1 MEVRDAKVIFNK
13 SGGTSSQG
21 GYTTRV
27 TIPISWI
34 KQMGISPDDREITIS
49 FDGDKIDGKIFV
61 IYLVFFCQ
69 NSCPATVIFY
79 LQLLHCCW

>member
-1 MEVRDAKVIFNK
+1 MLLHGYGFLTKEGKEETDGSKRRKVIFNK

-49 FDGDKIDGKIFV
+49 FDGEKIIIEKK
-61 IYLVFFCQ
+61 L
-69 NSCPATVIFY
+69 
-79 LQLLHCCW
+79 

>member
-1 MEVRDAKVIFNK
+1 MLLHGYGFLPQEEKLMEVRDAKVIFNK

-49 FDGDKIDGKIFV
+49 FDGEKIIIEKK
-61 IYLVFFCQ
+61 L
-69 NSCPATVIFY
+69 
-79 LQLLHCCW
+79 

>member
-1 MEVRDAKVIFNK
+1 MLLHGYGFLPQEGKLMEVRDAKVIFNK

-34 KQMGISPDDREITIS
+34 KQMGISPDDRKITIS
-49 FDGDKIDGKIFV
+49 FDGEKIIIEKK
-61 IYLVFFCQ
+61 L
-69 NSCPATVIFY
+69 
-79 LQLLHCCW
+79 

>member
-1 MEVRDAKVIFNK
+1 MLLHGYGFVMKEGKLMEVRDAKVIFNK

-49 FDGDKIDGKIFV
+49 FDGEKITIKKK
-61 IYLVFFCQ
+61 L
-69 NSCPATVIFY
+69 
-79 LQLLHCCW
+79 

>member
-1 MEVRDAKVIFNK
+1 MLLHGYGFLMKEGKLMEVRDAKVIFNK

-49 FDGDKIDGKIFV
+49 FDGEKIIIEKK
-61 IYLVFFCQ
+61 L
-69 NSCPATVIFY
+69 
-79 LQLLHCCW
+79 

>member
-34 KQMGISPDDREITIS
+34 KQMGISPDDREIT
-49 FDGDKIDGKIFV
+49 DKF
-61 IYLVFFCQ
+61 
-69 NSCPATVIFY
+69 
-79 LQLLHCCW
+79 